1 MTPRA
6 FAPESLPL
14 LKPLSCHAIAVA
26 SDPGAP
32 CCAAIEPICDA
43 VRRPGDA
50 AGGADGTMV
59 RAGAG
64 ADDVTGEPVGSL
76 MTVPASSGLF
86 GSSPFMNAICDIGT
100 RLRAARPDS
109 VSPGRT
115 LYAPIGAGA
124 AAVVAAGAADVPAP
138 PAAGRRSVVPASS
151 GRLGSSP
158 FTAARRGGE
167 TPLRAPVPPGGGPPR
182 NPRPPPRGAPARGR
196 GRVPA

>member
-6 FAPESLPL
+6 FAPESLPF

-32 CCAAIEPICDA
+32 CWAAIEPICDA

-86 GSSPFMNAICDIGT
+86 GSSPFMNAICWSGT
-100 RLRAARPDS
+100 RRRAARALG

-115 LYAPIGAGA
+115 WWAPSGAGA
-124 AAVVAAGAADVPAP
+124 TEVAAAGAADAPAP
-138 PAAGRRSVVPASS
+138 PA
-151 GRLGSSP
+151 
-158 FTAARRGGE
+158 
-167 TPLRAPVPPGGGPPR
+167 
-182 NPRPPPRGAPARGR
+182 
-196 GRVPA
+196 